1 MSQLAGSLPA
11 FARRSAVTCRHS
23 AAGAGGGVRLK
34 DRSASRTRTSLENVP
49 IPFSDVYGTVR
60 SHVTAHRAGRVGH
73 PLCGPSGRDASAL
86 SATLSTT
93 LRLDHV
99 NPDEDDLR
107 SATVLRPMVDVARL
121 RDEATRSERLAVAA
135 LPEPGEMATQHIGE
149 RRTLLM
155 AMKPR
160 HPPGL
165 EGARPQAKLVA
176 GEIRAEIDRALD
188 PGVESLVLG
197 GRTLLSQGR
206 TQPKARSERARAD
219 EDDDS
224 PRSPHD
230 RFSFHGP
237 PEWMNPRPPKGPLT
251 TFPMRYRNTSL
262 SPLTLPAADGGPV
275 PMGPKVCGLLSCRVP
290 ERAGRGGGAAPPPPK
305 RTYRAFTMK
314 CARRF
319 WPQQSSLDSRQR
331 SLSLP

>member
-1 MSQLAGSLPA
+1 M
-11 FARRSAVTCRHS
+11 T
-23 AAGAGGGVRLK
+23 
-34 DRSASRTRTSLENVP
+34 RTRAPTSSG
-49 IPFSDVYGTVR
+49 IFR
-60 SHVTAHRAGRVGH
+60 SCFHRSSPVTAFSACTRLTPRAVLFGH
-73 PLCGPSGRDASAL
+73 PLCGPRGRDASAL

-121 RDEATRSERLAVAA
+121 RDEATRSERLGVAA
-135 LPEPGEMATQHIGE
+135 LPELCEMATQNMGE

-165 EGARPQAKLVA
+165 EGDRPQAKLVA

-188 PGVESLVLG
+188 PGVESLVLV
-197 GRTLLSQGR
+197 RPTLLSRDR

-230 RFSFHGP
+230 RLSFHGP
-237 PEWMNPRPPKGPLT
+237 PKALD
-251 TFPMRYRNTSL
+251 Y
-262 SPLTLPAADGGPV
+262 V
-275 PMGPKVCGLLSCRVP
+275 PDAV
-290 ERAGRGGGAAPPPPK
+290 
-305 RTYRAFTMK
+305 
-314 CARRF
+314 
-319 WPQQSSLDSRQR
+319 
-331 SLSLP
+331 

>member
-1 MSQLAGSLPA
+1 M
-11 FARRSAVTCRHS
+11 T
-23 AAGAGGGVRLK
+23 GVRAGRGRVSRMCPY
-34 DRSASRTRTSLENVP
+34 RSPVSTGLFVRTQQHT
-49 IPFSDVYGTVR
+49 
-60 SHVTAHRAGRVGH
+60 GRVGH

-121 RDEATRSERLAVAA
+121 RDEATRSERLGVAA
-135 LPEPGEMATQHIGE
+135 LPELGEMATQNIGE

-160 HPPGL
+160 HPSGL
-165 EGARPQAKLVA
+165 EGDRPQAKLVA

-230 RFSFHGP
+230 RLSFHGP
-237 PEWMNPRPPKGPLT
+237 PEWMNPRPPTAPLT
-251 TFPMRYRNTSL
+251 TFPMRHRNTIL
-262 SPLTLPAADGGPV
+262 RPL
-275 PMGPKVCGLLSCRVP
+275 
-290 ERAGRGGGAAPPPPK
+290 
-305 RTYRAFTMK
+305 
-314 CARRF
+314 
-319 WPQQSSLDSRQR
+319 
-331 SLSLP
+331 

>member
-1 MSQLAGSLPA
+1 M
-11 FARRSAVTCRHS
+11 T
-23 AAGAGGGVRLK
+23 GV
-34 DRSASRTRTSLENVP
+34 
-49 IPFSDVYGTVR
+49 
-60 SHVTAHRAGRVGH
+60 RAGRGRVSGMCPYRSPMSTGLFVRTQQHTGRVGSVT
-73 PLCGPSGRDASAL
+73 PSAVRVDAMLVLFRRLCQRP
-86 SATLSTT
+86 

-121 RDEATRSERLAVAA
+121 RDEATRSERLGVAA
-135 LPEPGEMATQHIGE
+135 LPELGEMATQNIGE

-165 EGARPQAKLVA
+165 EGDRPQAKLVA

-197 GRTLLSQGR
+197 GRSLLSKDR
-206 TQPKARSERARAD
+206 TQPNARSERARAD

-237 PEWMNPRPPKGPLT
+237 PEGMNPRPPKGPLT
-251 TFPMRYRNTSL
+251 Q
-262 SPLTLPAADGGPV
+262 LPI
-275 PMGPKVCGLLSCRVP
+275 RH
-290 ERAGRGGGAAPPPPK
+290 
-305 RTYRAFTMK
+305 
-314 CARRF
+314 
-319 WPQQSSLDSRQR
+319 
-331 SLSLP
+331 

>member
-1 MSQLAGSLPA
+1 MDQWGGSSRPFAGTSRGRP
-11 FARRSAVTCRHS
+11 RHS
-23 AAGAGGGVRLK
+23 AAGAGGGVRLN

-60 SHVTAHRAGRVGH
+60 SHATAHRAGRVGH

-121 RDEATRSERLAVAA
+121 RDEATRSERLGVAA
-135 LPEPGEMATQHIGE
+135 LPELGEMATQNIGE

-155 AMKPR
+155 AMKSG

-165 EGARPQAKLVA
+165 EGDRPQAKLVA

-197 GRTLLSQGR
+197 GRTLLSEGR

-219 EDDDS
+219 ENDDS

-230 RFSFHGP
+230 TFSFSQAPRVDEP
-237 PEWMNPRPPKGPLT
+237 PSPQRPLD
-251 TFPMRYRNTSL
+251 Y
-262 SPLTLPAADGGPV
+262 V
-275 PMGPKVCGLLSCRVP
+275 PDAV
-290 ERAGRGGGAAPPPPK
+290 
-305 RTYRAFTMK
+305 
-314 CARRF
+314 
-319 WPQQSSLDSRQR
+319 
-331 SLSLP
+331 

>member
-1 MSQLAGSLPA
+1 MSQWAGSLGA
-11 FARRSAVTCRHS
+11 SARRSWVTSRDS
-23 AAGAGGGVRLK
+23 AAGAGGGVRLN

-60 SHVTAHRAGRVGH
+60 SHATAHRAGRVGH
-73 PLCGPSGRDASAL
+73 PLRGPSGRDASAL

-121 RDEATRSERLAVAA
+121 RDEATRSERLGVAA
-135 LPEPGEMATQHIGE
+135 LPELGEMATQNIGE

-165 EGARPQAKLVA
+165 EGDRPQAKLVA

-230 RFSFHGP
+230 RLSFHGP
-237 PEWMNPRPPKGPLT
+237 PKARKCRSFVPPRKTRPPPVVSTGPQFMYL
-251 TFPMRYRNTSL
+251 NVWVQ
-262 SPLTLPAADGGPV
+262 TL
-275 PMGPKVCGLLSCRVP
+275 
-290 ERAGRGGGAAPPPPK
+290 
-305 RTYRAFTMK
+305 
-314 CARRF
+314 
-319 WPQQSSLDSRQR
+319 
-331 SLSLP
+331 